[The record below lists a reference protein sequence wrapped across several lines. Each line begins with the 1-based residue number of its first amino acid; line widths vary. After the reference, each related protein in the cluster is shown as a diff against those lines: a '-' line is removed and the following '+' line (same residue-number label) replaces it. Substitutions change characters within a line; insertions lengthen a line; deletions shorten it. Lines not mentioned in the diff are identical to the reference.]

1 MPDPLRTF
9 RRWWCGWPRRRP
21 TMSPAGCSTSRAAR
35 SRSPRHG
42 WQAPGSI
49 RRRAGRPMS
58 WGRSFPDCWPRPG
71 RTRTDRAG
79 PVADGI
85 TVERDGPTAVIWLDR
100 PDRGNAFTAAMQTEL
115 HRQLHHLD
123 SDESVRA
130 IVVTGRGRH
139 FSTGADME
147 PGGTNFAFDDE
158 RHRA

>member
-1 MPDPLRTF
+1 
-9 RRWWCGWPRRRP
+9 
-21 TMSPAGCSTSRAAR
+21 
-35 SRSPRHG
+35 
-42 WQAPGSI
+42 
-49 RRRAGRPMS
+49 MS

-85 TVERDGPTAVIWLDR
+85 TVERDGATAVIWLHR

-158 RHRA
+158 RHRAARAEMAARPRPWELRTPIIAALNGSAVGIGLKLPGEWELPMVHGCAQHVLVLT